1 MLLKDRH
8 HLVSTMTSSWKFHN
22 DQLVSFRS
30 KNSFKYEKT
39 SSGMFDLILLYI
51 FFLFKITSCSFKR
64 RNEGRV
70 DRGWYPVVEWQVS
83 IQILTLLRIRRSTT
97 C

>member
-51 FFLFKITSCSFKR
+51 FFIF
-64 RNEGRV
+64 
-70 DRGWYPVVEWQVS
+70 
-83 IQILTLLRIRRSTT
+83 
-97 C
+97 